1 MSNLQSSANPI
12 ADLDR
17 ISYPGQAPTL
27 RQFRPGYDWAMNS
40 LPELNL
46 YDDNLDDNI
55 KVARTVLSELGREL
69 RTADWVNK
77 EIVPGK
83 FERTIIAIQT
93 PYVGESGGLREGA
106 EIIVAQW
113 GTGFS
118 SPVHGH
124 AIGLMHEQLLHGKI
138 RVNTYRLVDE
148 ESGTV
153 RPVKTVIIQKD
164 RTNGVFVHSY
174 AEPSENNRF
183 KRQTLIHNFTALES
197 SASLHFLP
205 EHVRDSRD
213 NTFKVEYFED
223 VNHLTFKDVFPI
235 DTKQAMYLQKGDV
248 VLVRSSNVP
257 DYGDHYI
264 VVTGPVV
271 EKPWGRRV
279 QDEVIQAPHATILDF
294 YAENDYDGVTLLQLF
309 PDTAKRFRE
318 FHGITI
324 VNGEVTFPT
333 V

>member
-1 MSNLQSSANPI
+1 MSNFKSSANPVS
-12 ADLDR
+12 DLDR

-27 RQFRPGYDWAMNS
+27 RQFRPGYEWAMNS
-40 LPELNL
+40 LPQLNL
-46 YDDNLDDNI
+46 YDDQLESNI
-55 KVARTVLSELGREL
+55 KTSLSVLRELGRDI
-69 RTADWVNK
+69 RTEEWVNK

-83 FERTIIAIQT
+83 FERTIIAIES
-93 PYVGESGGLREGA
+93 PYESYRGIQEGA

-113 GTGFS
+113 GAGFS

-138 RVNTYRLVDE
+138 RVNTYRIVDQD
-148 ESGTV
+148 SGTV
-153 RPVKTVIIQKD
+153 RPVKTTIVQKD
-164 RTNGVFVHSY
+164 RTSGVFVHSY
-174 AEPSENNRF
+174 AEPSPDNRF
-183 KRQTLIHNFTALES
+183 RRQTLIHNFTALES

-223 VNHLTFKDVFPI
+223 VHNLTFKDVFPI

-257 DYGDHYI
+257 DYADHYI
-264 VVTGPVV
+264 IVTGPVV

-279 QDEVIQAPHATILDF
+279 QEEVIQAPHATILDF
-294 YAENDYDGVTLLQLF
+294 YAENDYDGVTLLQLH
-309 PDTAKRFRE
+309 PDTKKRFLE

-324 VNGEVTFPT
+324 VDGEVKFPT
-333 V
+333 A